1 LRTRDLIAPDVD
13 RAIDT
18 LPNRLN
24 EFGYDPW
31 GLSPRHAK
39 VYFSLAKRIYQYFRP
54 EVRGV
59 EHVPAGRA
67 LLVAN
72 HGGQL
77 PFDGLVVAV
86 ACLLKAR
93 PPRLVRSM
101 AERWVSTL
109 PFVNEAFARAGVV
122 LGDPI
127 NCRNVLLDE
136 QAVLVFPE
144 GARGSGKVW
153 KDRYKLRRFG
163 RGFMRLALQ
172 TRAPVVPVSVIGS
185 EEAVISVY
193 DWHGLARRLSMP
205 YVPISPLLPLLGPFA
220 YAPLPV
226 KFHVT
231 FGEPMHFDG
240 PFDDEDAAIDRKVDA
255 VQATVQRM
263 IDEARAARKSLFF

>member
-1 LRTRDLIAPDVD
+1 VRTEDLIDPEVD
-13 RAIDT
+13 RAIDS

-39 VYFSLAKRIYQYFRP
+39 VYFSLAKLVYRYFRP

-59 EHVPAGRA
+59 ENVPAGRV

-86 ACLLKAR
+86 ACLLQAK

-109 PFVNEAFARAGVV
+109 PVVNEAFARSGVV

-127 NCRNVLLDE
+127 NCRNILLDD
-136 QAVLVFPE
+136 QAILVFPE

-153 KDRYKLRRFG
+153 KDRYKLRRLG
-163 RGFMRLALQ
+163 RGFLRLALQ
-172 TRAPVVPVSVIGS
+172 TGSPVVPVSVVGS
-185 EEAVISVY
+185 EESIVSVY
-193 DWHGLARRLSMP
+193 DWQGLARLIKAP
-205 YVPISPLLPLLGPFA
+205 YIPISPLLPLLGPLA

-231 FGEPMHFDG
+231 FGEPMRFDG
-240 PFDDEDAAIDRKVDA
+240 PFDDEDAAIDRKVDV
-255 VQATVQRM
+255 VQARLQSM
-263 IDEARAARKSLFF
+263 IDGGLKARKSLFF